1 MNNKEYLHIE
11 IFGKPDCIHC
21 EKAKFLC
28 KQREIEF
35 SYKEL
40 DKDFDFDF
48 IKKSFPNARTF
59 PQIRV
64 DGKHVGGYE
73 DLSKYLGGGMVK

>member
-1 MNNKEYLHIE
+1 MNNKEHLHVE

-28 KQREIEF
+28 NQKGIKYT
-35 SYKEL
+35 YKEL

-59 PQIRV
+59 PQIV
-64 DGKHVGGYE
+64 IDGNYVGGCDE
-73 DLSKYLGGGMVK
+73 LSKYLEE

>member
-1 MNNKEYLHIE
+1 MKNKTHLHAE
-11 IFGKPDCIHC
+11 IFGKPDCMHC

-28 KQREIEF
+28 KQQGIKY

-59 PQIRV
+59 PQVVV
-64 DGKHVGGYE
+64 DGIHVGGYDE
-73 DLSKYLGGGMVK
+73 LSKYLES

>member
-1 MNNKEYLHIE
+1 MNNKAHLHAE
-11 IFGKPDCIHC
+11 IFGNPDCIHC

-28 KQREIEF
+28 NQKGIKYT
-35 SYKEL
+35 YKEL

-59 PQIRV
+59 PQIV
-64 DGKHVGGYE
+64 IDGNYVGGCDE
-73 DLSKYLGGGMVK
+73 LSKYLEE

>member
-1 MNNKEYLHIE
+1 MNNKEHLHVE

-28 KQREIEF
+28 NQKGIKYT
-35 SYKEL
+35 YKEL

-48 IKKSFPNARTF
+48 IKKSFPSARTF
-59 PQIRV
+59 PQIV
-64 DGKHVGGYE
+64 IDDIQVGGYD
-73 DLSKYLGGGMVK
+73 DLSKYLEE

>member
-1 MNNKEYLHIE
+1 MNNKEHLHVE

-28 KQREIEF
+28 NQKGIKHT
-35 SYKEL
+35 YKEL

-59 PQIRV
+59 PQIV
-64 DGKHVGGYE
+64 IDDIHVGGYD
-73 DLSKYLGGGMVK
+73 DLSKYLEE

>member
-1 MNNKEYLHIE
+1 MKNKNHLHAE

-28 KQREIEF
+28 KQKGIKY

-59 PQIRV
+59 PQIVV
-64 DGKHVGGYE
+64 DGIYVGGYDE
-73 DLSKYLGGGMVK
+73 LSKYLEG

>member
-1 MNNKEYLHIE
+1 MNNKEHLHVE

-28 KQREIEF
+28 NQKGIKYT
-35 SYKEL
+35 YKEL

-48 IKKSFPNARTF
+48 IKKSFPNARTL
-59 PQIRV
+59 PQIV
-64 DGKHVGGYE
+64 IDDIQVGGYD
-73 DLSKYLGGGMVK
+73 DLSKYLEE

>member
-1 MNNKEYLHIE
+1 MKNKNHLHAE
-11 IFGKPDCIHC
+11 IFGKSDCIHC

-28 KQREIEF
+28 KQKGIKYT
-35 SYKEL
+35 YKEL

-59 PQIRV
+59 PQIIV
-64 DGKHVGGYE
+64 DDNYVGGY
-73 DLSKYLGGGMVK
+73 DQLSKYLEN

>member
-1 MNNKEYLHIE
+1 MNNKEDLHAE

-28 KQREIEF
+28 NQKGIKYT
-35 SYKEL
+35 YKEL

-59 PQIRV
+59 PQIV
-64 DGKHVGGYE
+64 IDGIHVGGYD
-73 DLSKYLGGGMVK
+73 DLSKYLEE